1 MEPLKHKCQGGGQ
14 GWGVQQEIKEGKK
27 SEEERVREKNR
38 SRGGGRVCWDVFKEL
53 FNLNR
58 SAFH

>member
-1 MEPLKHKCQGGGQ
+1 MSRGRTGKGVGVGGA
-14 GWGVQQEIKEGKK
+14 QQEIKEGKK

-38 SRGGGRVCWDVFKEL
+38 SRGGRVCWDVFKEL